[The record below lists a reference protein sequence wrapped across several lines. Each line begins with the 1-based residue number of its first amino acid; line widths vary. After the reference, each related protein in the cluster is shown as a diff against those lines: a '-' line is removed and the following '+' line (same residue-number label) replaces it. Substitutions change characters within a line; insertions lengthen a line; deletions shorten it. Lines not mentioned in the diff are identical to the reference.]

1 MINTIIFDIGN
12 VLTDFRWRDYLKDLG
27 FDDDICKRIGDAA
40 MSSSAWN
47 DFDAGKDE
55 EEVLR
60 EFIANDPGIESQIRL
75 MFKDIGGTLRM
86 YDTSIP
92 FLEALK
98 EAGYRRLI
106 LSNLSQKTVR
116 ECSKDLKFL
125 DHVDGGILS
134 YRVGLIKPDSKIFSL
149 LIRRYG
155 LTPCEC
161 VFIDDREENV
171 RTARELGMNG
181 IVYSGLESALKE
193 LEKLGVSVAFDM
205 SVSE

>member
-27 FDDDICKRIGDAA
+27 FDAEICKRIGDAA
-40 MSSSAWN
+40 MRSSAWN
-47 DFDAGKDE
+47 DFDAGMDE
-55 EEVLR
+55 EEVLSR
-60 EFIANDPGIESQIRL
+60 FIANDPGIESQIRL
-75 MFKDIGGTLRM
+75 MFKDISGTLRM

-98 EAGYRRLI
+98 DAGYRRLI
-106 LSNLSQKTVR
+106 LSNLSKKTVR

-134 YRVGLIKPDSKIFSL
+134 YRVGLIKPGREIFSL

-155 LTPCEC
+155 LIPCEC

-171 RTARELGMNG
+171 HTARELGMNG
-181 IVYSGLESALKE
+181 IVYSGLESTLKE
-193 LEKLGVSVAFDM
+193 LEKLGVSVAFEM